1 MANNVMA
8 VVDSDCTHSRHQF
21 NTWKK
26 HKSLL
31 PSGSPVS
38 LAFLSRHTPLQQVP
52 NLFSTRARKSKNKKK
67 FKKKSPTQRSLAG
80 FAVEALMSRRKKVA
94 QQNLDACW
102 TGCTVRMSLNGDRQK
117 KKLLPALA
125 NIYSWWNEC
134 SAPSISALLFLIS
147 LAIHHS
153 TYTVCVSLSSSR
165 HSTCMHVAS
174 FLLNLQCYPI
184 SSLAWSLD
192 SVSVA
197 LSVTLILSLS
207 LCVLIKLLLAPFW
220 HCCPAVTTEGGR
232 KKNVGMMMTAQSS
245 IWLFNSDTKVVQS
258 SHSRYV
264 VRLWAT
270 SRRYLYCAFL

>member
-1 MANNVMA
+1 MSWQWWIVT
-8 VVDSDCTHSRHQF
+8 V
-21 NTWKK
+21 
-26 HKSLL
+26 
-31 PSGSPVS
+31 
-38 LAFLSRHTPLQQVP
+38 HTPGINSILERSISLSFP
-52 NLFSTRARKSKNKKK
+52 LALLFPSHSSPDTHLCSKYLTYSQLGLANRKIKKNK
-67 FKKKSPTQRSLAG
+67 KKKSPTQRSLAG